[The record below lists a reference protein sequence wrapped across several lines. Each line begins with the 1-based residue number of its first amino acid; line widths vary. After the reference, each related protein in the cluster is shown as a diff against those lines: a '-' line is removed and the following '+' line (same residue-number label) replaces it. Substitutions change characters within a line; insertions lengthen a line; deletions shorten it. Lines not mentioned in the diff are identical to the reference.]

1 MTNDLGAKQLAAHL
15 RTFCD
20 YLVLEF
26 SKSSGGGHVT
36 KAIDATNTMIWKYN
50 VITLDRYDS
59 VCVCVS
65 RILTTLPLSY
75 DAP

>member
-1 MTNDLGAKQLAAHL
+1 MHSFFPLGAKQLAAHL

-20 YLVLEF
+20 YLVIEF

-50 VITLDRYDS
+50 VITLDRY
-59 VCVCVS
+59 VIVY
-65 RILTTLPLSY
+65 LTCIVVQMKIY
-75 DAP
+75 

>member
-1 MTNDLGAKQLAAHL
+1 MIKKYELGAKQLAAHL

-50 VITLDRYDS
+50 VITLDRYNWG
-59 VCVCVS
+59 
-65 RILTTLPLSY
+65 
-75 DAP
+75 